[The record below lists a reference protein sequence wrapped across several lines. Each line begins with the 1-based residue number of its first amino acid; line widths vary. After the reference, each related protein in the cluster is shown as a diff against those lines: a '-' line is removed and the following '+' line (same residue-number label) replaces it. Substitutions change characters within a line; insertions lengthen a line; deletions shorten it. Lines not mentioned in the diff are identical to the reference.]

1 MSRIFWTDDEWN
13 LVFQAWK
20 PLWENAANS
29 YTACHDAQQVLP
41 ADRHRNFLVQPS
53 GGVAASG
60 VSRKFKDWL
69 AEEKAEAA
77 HAAQVAVAA
86 PIPAI
91 KVESVAVVKAPVASK
106 PEKKAV
112 IYDDFPEP
120 PAKPR
125 KQVQLEVEPSEPE
138 PETFDIPSG
147 RPRRNFG
154 EVLQDEIDERVEAAI
169 KEAMTTVRVRQ
180 MIFQSKLD
188 HMTALL
194 EEAFRQLDARSPG
207 SGKHLL
213 EQLKEGPKPREN
225 KPRILVVG
233 GTMKNNEAE
242 IRSAVGQFV
251 EVLFLDGK
259 KRAFN
264 TDDVQNRSFC
274 DRVYVMTSFT
284 GHSEVVLVK
293 KVFNSER
300 IEYCHT
306 STSGLIR
313 SILNRFVLENQ

>member
-1 MSRIFWTDDEWN
+1 MSRIFWNDDEWN

-20 PLWENAANS
+20 PLWENAPNV
-29 YTACHDAQQVLP
+29 YTACHEAQQVLP
-41 ADRHRNFLVQPS
+41 VDRRRNFLVQPS
-53 GGVAASG
+53 GGVAGSG
-60 VSRKFKDWL
+60 VSRKFKEWL
-69 AEEKAEAA
+69 LEEQEEKAKANGTA
-77 HAAQVAVAA
+77 YV
-86 PIPAI
+86 PPI
-91 KVESVAVVKAPVASK
+91 KVESVAVVKAPK
-106 PEKKAV
+106 PEKKIV
-112 IYDDFPEP
+112 EYNDFAP
-120 PAKPR
+120 PAKQWKP
-125 KQVQLEVEPSEPE
+125 KKHLLIDHYPTDEQEDEQ
-138 PETFDIPSG
+138 ETFDIPSG

-154 EVLQDEIDERVEAAI
+154 DVLQDEIDERVEAAI

-207 SGKHLL
+207 SGTQLL
-213 EQLKEGPKPREN
+213 DQLKEGPKLRESR
-225 KPRILVVG
+225 PRILVLG
-233 GTMKNNEAE
+233 GTMKNNESE

-259 KRAFN
+259 KRAIN

-274 DRVYVMTSFT
+274 DRVYIMANFT
-284 GHSEVVLVK
+284 GHSEVALVK

-300 IEYCHT
+300 IEYCNT

-313 SILNRFVLENQ
+313 AILNRFVLENQ

>member
-29 YTACHDAQQVLP
+29 YTACHDAQQVLS

-53 GGVAASG
+53 GGVAASK
-60 VSRKFKDWL
+60 VSAKFRDWL

-77 HAAQVAVAA
+77 QAAQVAVAA
-86 PIPAI
+86 HIPAI
-91 KVESVAVVKAPVASK
+91 KVESAVVVKAPK
-106 PEKKAV
+106 PEKKIV
-112 IYDDFPEP
+112 EFDDDFP

-125 KQVQLEVEPSEPE
+125 KRAEPDYVPEATE

-207 SGKHLL
+207 SGKQLL
-213 EQLKEGPKPREN
+213 EQLKEGPKPRESR
-225 KPRILVVG
+225 PRILVLG

-259 KRAFN
+259 KRPIN

-284 GHSEVVLVK
+284 GHSEVALVK